1 MSTADEQEGK
11 KVAEPR
17 TGGIF
22 GSRRTRAAIVVLA
35 VATTVGGG
43 YLIAEYR
50 NPSGAPVAAV
60 SGATPSGGTSSAA
73 PAPALSASARPSAVP
88 SISSSGPAPAKP
100 KPSTELAARPPVQ
113 GNWPGSANTGVPSGT
128 RLATYTGP
136 CTITKDRAVLS
147 GKLIKCDAL
156 LIRARDVTIRR
167 SRIAGRLDTTE
178 GTSQSFVL
186 EDSEVDAG
194 VYQGPAVGL
203 TNMTIRRS
211 NIHGGQANVLCYAN
225 CDIRDSW
232 LHAPGLADGA
242 DWHLN
247 GFLANSTHGNSSNV
261 VLIHNTIECN
271 TAQNSVGG
279 GCSGNVSLFADFGPV
294 SNVTVRGNLMG
305 ASPDIAYCVYGGSS
319 EKKFSSGVRN
329 IVFEDNVFR
338 RGPNRKCGAF
348 GPVTSFDTGLPGNR
362 WSNNAW
368 EDGTPIPASN

>member
-1 MSTADEQEGK
+1 M
-11 KVAEPR
+11 
-17 TGGIF
+17 
-22 GSRRTRAAIVVLA
+22 
-35 VATTVGGG
+35 
-43 YLIAEYR
+43 
-50 NPSGAPVAAV
+50 
-60 SGATPSGGTSSAA
+60 
-73 PAPALSASARPSAVP
+73 
-88 SISSSGPAPAKP
+88 
-100 KPSTELAARPPVQ
+100 
-113 GNWPGSANTGVPSGT
+113 
-128 RLATYTGP
+128 
-136 CTITKDRAVLS
+136 LS

-167 SRIAGRLDTTE
+167 SRIVGRLDTTE
-178 GTSQSFVL
+178 GTSQSFTL

-232 LHAPGLADGA
+232 LHAPGLAEGA

-247 GFLANSTHGNSSNV
+247 GFLANATHGGGSNV

-271 TAQNSVGG
+271 TQQNSAGG

-338 RGPNRKCGAF
+338 RGSNGKCGAF

-362 WSNNAW
+362 WANNAW
-368 EDGTPIPASN
+368 EDGTPIKAAN